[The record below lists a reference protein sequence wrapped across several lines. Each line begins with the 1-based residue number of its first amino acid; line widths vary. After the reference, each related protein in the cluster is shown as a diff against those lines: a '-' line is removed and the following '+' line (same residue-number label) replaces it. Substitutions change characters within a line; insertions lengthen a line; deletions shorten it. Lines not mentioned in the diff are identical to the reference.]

1 MAVVTDVHTD
11 NNSQLVLQEG
21 VGTPFLIQVKIR
33 TGNTITVFK
42 GGILSYYEF
51 KQPMRDRLTDEQW
64 QKRIASKRNHL
75 TPPDWLNAI
84 ID

>member
-11 NNSQLVLQEG
+11 NNSQMVLQEG

-33 TGNTITVFK
+33 TGNIITVFK
-42 GGILSYYEF
+42 GGTLSYYEI
-51 KQPMRDRLTDEQW
+51 KQPMRNRLTDEQW

-75 TPPDWLNAI
+75 TPPEWLDAI
-84 ID
+84 VD